1 MTALTAVS
9 LTAPRFRSSFTAENV
24 FARKRFRKHR
34 RREISNIR
42 EVSKRSG
49 VSVATVSR
57 VFNGYDDVSDAT
69 RQRVLAVA
77 EELDYAPSAAART
90 LVTQRS
96 QLLGVVLFTGMEHP
110 DIGHPFFQEVFV
122 GFKRGIGA
130 NGYDLLLFA
139 TEQPG
144 SSESGAHSYVRRARH
159 HRVDG
164 VLLMGVDRED
174 PEVERLVES
183 GIPLMAVDLDIVGR
197 RAAYVS
203 SDNVGGGRLAVRHL
217 HGLGHRRIATISGP
231 YKPGADRL
239 LGYRAEL
246 QALGLE
252 NRPGY
257 EQGGDFYTE
266 SGEAAMRALLALP
279 EPPTAVFAAAD
290 MMAIGAMRAVQ
301 AAGLR
306 VPDDVSVVGFDDI
319 QIAPLVNP
327 ALTTIRQDKVGLGL
341 AAARAL
347 IEQIDNPEVTP
358 PVLTLPVGLVPRAS
372 TAAVP
377 GARAGKHGDKEVR
390 QSEN

>member
-1 MTALTAVS
+1 M
-9 LTAPRFRSSFTAENV
+9 
-24 FARKRFRKHR
+24 
-34 RREISNIR
+34 
-42 EVSKRSG
+42 
-49 VSVATVSR
+49 
-57 VFNGYDDVSDAT
+57 
-69 RQRVLAVA
+69 
-77 EELDYAPSAAART
+77 
-90 LVTQRS
+90 
-96 QLLGVVLFTGMEHP
+96 
-110 DIGHPFFQEVFV
+110 
-122 GFKRGIGA
+122 
-130 NGYDLLLFA
+130 
-139 TEQPG
+139 
-144 SSESGAHSYVRRARH
+144 
-159 HRVDG
+159 
-164 VLLMGVDRED
+164 
-174 PEVERLVES
+174 
-183 GIPLMAVDLDIVGR
+183 
-197 RAAYVS
+197 
-203 SDNVGGGRLAVRHL
+203 
-217 HGLGHRRIATISGP
+217 
-231 YKPGADRL
+231 

-390 QSEN
+390 QSES

>member
-1 MTALTAVS
+1 M
-9 LTAPRFRSSFTAENV
+9 
-24 FARKRFRKHR
+24 
-34 RREISNIR
+34 
-42 EVSKRSG
+42 
-49 VSVATVSR
+49 SVATVSR

-96 QLLGVVLFTGMEHP
+96 QLLGVVLFTGMERP

-144 SSESGAHSYVRRARH
+144 SSDSGAHSYVRRARH

-183 GIPLMAVDLDIVGR
+183 GIPTHGR
-197 RAAYVS
+197 RPRHRRPPRAPTSRRTTSAADGS
-203 SDNVGGGRLAVRHL
+203 RCAISTA
-217 HGLGHRRIATISGP
+217 LGHRRIATISGP
-231 YKPGADRL
+231 FKPGADRM

-301 AAGLR
+301 ARRPARPGRRLR
-306 VPDDVSVVGFDDI
+306 RR
-319 QIAPLVNP
+319 LRRHP
-327 ALTTIRQDKVGLGL
+327 ALR
-341 AAARAL
+341 R
-347 IEQIDNPEVTP
+347 
-358 PVLTLPVGLVPRAS
+358 S
-372 TAAVP
+372 
-377 GARAGKHGDKEVR
+377 
-390 QSEN
+390 

>member
-1 MTALTAVS
+1 M
-9 LTAPRFRSSFTAENV
+9 
-24 FARKRFRKHR
+24 
-34 RREISNIR
+34 
-42 EVSKRSG
+42 
-49 VSVATVSR
+49 SVATVSR

-144 SSESGAHSYVRRARH
+144 SSDSGAHSYVRRARH

-197 RAAYVS
+197 R
-203 SDNVGGGRLAVRHL
+203 GRLRLVGQRRRRTAR
-217 HGLGHRRIATISGP
+217 GAPSPRPGAPADRDDQRPAGH
-231 YKPGADRL
+231 KPGADRM

>member
-1 MTALTAVS
+1 
-9 LTAPRFRSSFTAENV
+9 
-24 FARKRFRKHR
+24 
-34 RREISNIR
+34 
-42 EVSKRSG
+42 
-49 VSVATVSR
+49 
-57 VFNGYDDVSDAT
+57 
-69 RQRVLAVA
+69 
-77 EELDYAPSAAART
+77 
-90 LVTQRS
+90 
-96 QLLGVVLFTGMEHP
+96 
-110 DIGHPFFQEVFV
+110 
-122 GFKRGIGA
+122 
-130 NGYDLLLFA
+130 
-139 TEQPG
+139 
-144 SSESGAHSYVRRARH
+144 
-159 HRVDG
+159 
-164 VLLMGVDRED
+164 
-174 PEVERLVES
+174 
-183 GIPLMAVDLDIVGR
+183 MAVDLDIVGR

-231 YKPGADRL
+231 FKPGADRM

-290 MMAIGAMRAVQ
+290 MMAVGAMRAVQ

-341 AAARAL
+341 AAAARAL

-372 TAAVP
+372 YGCCPRARGQASTVQGGAAVRELVRPP
-377 GARAGKHGDKEVR
+377 GRLNGRHVKSATRGGHCRSRTVLGGAGGR
-390 QSEN
+390 